1 MNPPLPARGRDGWIR
16 EGESPDKG
24 YGMSRIWVVVML
36 GFLGLVTV
44 VSGQDGG
51 NASPYF
57 DCPYVNYFDPDCPQL
72 KQGEI
77 GAPVAGQRSPEDRQ
91 ERIEP
96 REDGEEREREEG
108 EQEGMTPEE
117 YILFPRESLAA
128 DTPPLLAVLFNQPT
142 IENARRY
149 VRWHARRVAQLQ
161 VVQALI
167 QQAGKELERGPGV
180 VVKAGE

>member
-1 MNPPLPARGRDGWIR
+1 M
-16 EGESPDKG
+16 
-24 YGMSRIWVVVML
+24 
-36 GFLGLVTV
+36 
-44 VSGQDGG
+44 
-51 NASPYF
+51 
-57 DCPYVNYFDPDCPQL
+57 
-72 KQGEI
+72 
-77 GAPVAGQRSPEDRQ
+77 AGQRSPEDRQ
-91 ERIEP
+91 ERIER
-96 REDGEEREREEG
+96 REDGEEREGEER

-167 QQAGKELERGPGV
+167 QQAGKELER
-180 VVKAGE
+180 E

>member
-1 MNPPLPARGRDGWIR
+1 MNLLLPARGRDGWIR

-24 YGMSRIWVVVML
+24 YGMSRTWVVVML

-96 REDGEEREREEG
+96 REDGEEREGEER

-167 QQAGKELERGPGV
+167 QQAGKELER
-180 VVKAGE
+180 E